1 MKKKVMLRLLAI
13 IEPHTVP
20 AVRHCNKKTLQ
31 AVLFHAAMHQSFQR
45 GFAENCDPEPETKGV
60 REMPKFN
67 HAYDFAFEV
76 ISDRDDAED
85 VTAPMLRAALLER
98 VNRLTDEELLL
109 EAGRFDTY
117 EEE

>member
-1 MKKKVMLRLLAI
+1 M
-13 IEPHTVP
+13 
-20 AVRHCNKKTLQ
+20 
-31 AVLFHAAMHQSFQR
+31 S
-45 GFAENCDPEPETKGV
+45 
-60 REMPKFN
+60 KFN

-98 VNRLTDEELLL
+98 INRLTDEEML
-109 EAGRFDTY
+109 AAASWFDSY